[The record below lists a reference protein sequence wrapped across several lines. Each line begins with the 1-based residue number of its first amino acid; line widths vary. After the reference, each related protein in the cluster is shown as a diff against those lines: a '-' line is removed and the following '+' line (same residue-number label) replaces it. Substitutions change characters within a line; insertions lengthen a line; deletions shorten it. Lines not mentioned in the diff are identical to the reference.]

1 MKEFTAKRWSIL
13 ALVILIIVAFVL
25 PAHAAEKKKFTINTT
40 IKANRSNEIVY
51 LEDKPRHEL
60 TQTVS
65 ERNMTSTNPD
75 FNDMEV
81 INYSQSD
88 SIAGTGTHRGYS
100 FYYHK
105 KGDKAFTKWE
115 GTHKTSIKEDKSWE
129 TIIEG
134 KIEFIGGTGMFENI
148 EGGGTYNCSATAKG
162 GTCDAE
168 LEAEY

>member
-1 MKEFTAKRWSIL
+1 MKDFTAKRWSVFSLFIL
-13 ALVILIIVAFVL
+13 LITTFIFPVN
-25 PAHAAEKKKFTINTT
+25 AAVKKKFAVKTT
-40 IKANRSNEIVY
+40 TKANRSNDIVF

-75 FNDMEV
+75 FNEMEV

-115 GTHKTSIKEDKSWE
+115 GTHKTTIQDDKSWE
-129 TIIEG
+129 TIVEG
-134 KIEFIGGTGMFENI
+134 NIEFVGGTGMFENI
-148 EGGGTYNCSATAKG
+148 KGGGTYNCSATAKG
-162 GTCDAE
+162 QTCDAE

>member
-1 MKEFTAKRWSIL
+1 MEWVTGKRWSVFSLFIL
-13 ALVILIIVAFVL
+13 LITTFIFPVY
-25 PAHAAEKKKFTINTT
+25 AADKKKFTVKTT
-40 IKANRSNEIVY
+40 TKANRSNDIVF

-60 TQTVS
+60 TQTVV

-115 GTHKTSIKEDKSWE
+115 STHKTKIKEDKSWE
-129 TIIEG
+129 TNIEG
-134 KIEFIGGTGMFENI
+134 KIEFVGGTGMFENI
-148 EGGGTYNCSATAKG
+148 KGGGTYNCSATAKG

>member
-1 MKEFTAKRWSIL
+1 MEYGRRHFQAARIRSVSDCRW
-13 ALVILIIVAFVL
+13 
-25 PAHAAEKKKFTINTT
+25 
-40 IKANRSNEIVY
+40 
-51 LEDKPRHEL
+51 D
-60 TQTVS
+60 
-65 ERNMTSTNPD
+65 
-75 FNDMEV
+75 
-81 INYSQSD
+81 
-88 SIAGTGTHRGYS
+88 
-100 FYYHK
+100 HK